1 MEQTLARP
9 STYQKYVAGLMSLSV
24 ALLFVGGCA
33 SSATRPDAEI
43 THASTIID
51 QSERAGSRNYAA
63 FDLVNA
69 KNKLKEAKKMEKEGH
84 FKKARYLA
92 KEAGVDAELATA
104 KTQTAKA
111 KEAEEQLKKSSQA
124 LEKEINSGQ

>member
-1 MEQTLARP
+1 MKLRHERR
-9 STYQKYVAGLMSLSV
+9 SSYQKYAAGVISLSV
-24 ALLFVGGCA
+24 ALLIMGGCA
-33 SSATRPDAEI
+33 SSGPRPDAEI
-43 THASTIID
+43 TRASTLID

-69 KNKLKEAKKMEKEGH
+69 KKKLKEAKKMEKEGN
-84 FKKARYLA
+84 FRKARYLA

-111 KEAEEQLKKSSQA
+111 KEAEEQLKKSSQV

>member
-1 MEQTLARP
+1 MKQRLARR
-9 STYQKYVAGLMSLSV
+9 SSYQKYVVGLISLSV
-24 ALLFVGGCA
+24 ALLFIGGCA
-33 SSATRPDAEI
+33 SSGPRPDAEI
-43 THASTIID
+43 THASTLID

-69 KNKLKEAKKMEKEGH
+69 QNKLKEAKKMEKEGD

-111 KEAEEQLKKSSQA
+111 KEAEEQLKKSSQV
-124 LEKEINSGQ
+124 LEKEINSGP